1 MEVPQ
6 QQQQQQGLE
15 NTNRQAAL
23 TISSVEDHDVNLETI
38 HSSYNPQR
46 TNQSS
51 NSRRSADE
59 GEEKVEETPFPPRT
73 IQSPQ
78 INEDDEAT
86 TPMMTSRGSNNR
98 LSNIVATED
107 SEDEDV
113 LSSLLQND
121 SEHYSGTVSS

>member
-1 MEVPQ
+1 M
-6 QQQQQQGLE
+6 
-15 NTNRQAAL
+15 
-23 TISSVEDHDVNLETI
+23 EDHDINLDTI

-46 TNQSS
+46 TNHSS

-78 INEDDEAT
+78 INEDDEVT
-86 TPMMTSRGSNNR
+86 TPIMTSRGSNNR
-98 LSNIVATED
+98 LSTIVATED